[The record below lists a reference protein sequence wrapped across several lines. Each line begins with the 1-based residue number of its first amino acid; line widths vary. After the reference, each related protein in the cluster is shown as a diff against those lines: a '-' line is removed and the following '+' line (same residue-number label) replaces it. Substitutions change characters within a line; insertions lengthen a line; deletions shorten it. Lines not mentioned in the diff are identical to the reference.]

1 VRSRANNEG
10 DGLFELV
17 RETADGLGRLIA
29 DHIKLARV
37 EIVADARAYGR
48 RVALLA
54 VAAAFLVVGYLFAWI
69 AAALGLALLIGEPL
83 AFLAVAVAH
92 LVGGAI
98 GLGVVARKLRRARVM
113 DGTVSEV
120 ERSISTLRDQVAGNG
135 VAAAATEPATPTV
148 GNR

>member
-48 RVALLA
+48 RAGLLA
-54 VAAAFLVVGYLFAWI
+54 VAAAFLVVGYLFVWL

-83 AFLAVAVAH
+83 AFLAVAGLH
-92 LVGGAI
+92 LIGGAI
-98 GLGVVARKLRRARVM
+98 GLMVVTRKLRQARVM

-120 ERSISTLRDQVAGNG
+120 ERSISTLRAQVNG
-135 VAAAATEPATPTV
+135 EAATAPPAPPPV
-148 GNR
+148 GSR